1 MKKVILLW
9 LVLLS
14 FVSFGQS
21 KYFLFDVGLKE
32 KSILNLPKNIELK
45 ELYFKNLIKLLSNND
60 GLIIDSNSD
69 YVLLSDFYISE
80 TTKANAGYL
89 PIVNCKINL
98 TLSLKYKSGGLEFKS
113 LTISKE
119 YFGNNQKDCLL
130 KFINGI
136 NLSNTELSD
145 FFKRGRENSVELY
158 RENCN
163 NIIKEVKKYQSVGE
177 PEKALAICLSIP
189 TDSDCYNSATNM
201 IRDLYTIISYN
212 LDYKNILKARDF
224 VSKEQYE
231 DAFKTL
237 NEISIYSKFYNQ
249 SEQISEKINN
259 YIFLQ
264 KELQNKKELTDS
276 ENNLKKS
283 EIELQQKRNELQES
297 INQVN
302 ITIAND
308 KNESDR
314 VIASQELEN
323 KKEIKILDNESQERR
338 EMIKTAGNLLNSYIN
353 RPQPKQDTNFYIIR

>member
-1 MKKVILLW
+1 MKKNVLFCLL
-9 LVLLS
+9 LLS

-32 KSILNLPKNIELK
+32 NSILNLPKNIELK

-60 GLIIDSNSD
+60 GLIVDSNSD

-80 TTKANAGYL
+80 ATKANAGYL

-119 YFGNNQKDCLL
+119 HFGNNQKDCLL
-130 KFINGI
+130 KFINGF
-136 NLSNTELSD
+136 NLSSNELSG
-145 FFKRGRENSVELY
+145 FFNRARENNVELY
-158 RENCN
+158 KENCN
-163 NIIKEVKKYQSVGE
+163 NITKNVKKYQSIGE

-189 TDSDCYNSATNM
+189 VDNNCYDSATN
-201 IRDLYTIISYN
+201 IIKDLYTIISYN
-212 LDYKNILKARDF
+212 LDYKNILKAQDF

-231 DAFKTL
+231 NAFKTL
-237 NEISIYSKFYNQ
+237 NEISKYSKFYNK
-249 SEQISEKINN
+249 SEQISEQINN
-259 YIFLQ
+259 YLFLR

-297 INQVN
+297 INQTN

-314 VIASQELEN
+314 VIASKELEN
-323 KKEIKILDNESQERR
+323 QKEMKILYNESQERK
-338 EMIKTAGNLLNSYIN
+338 EMIKTAENLLNSYIN
-353 RPQPKQDTNFYIIR
+353 RPQPKQDTNFYIIK